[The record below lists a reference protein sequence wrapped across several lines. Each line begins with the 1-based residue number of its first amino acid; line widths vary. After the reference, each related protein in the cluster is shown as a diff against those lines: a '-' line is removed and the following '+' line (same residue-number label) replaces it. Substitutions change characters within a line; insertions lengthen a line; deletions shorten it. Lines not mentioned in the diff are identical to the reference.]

1 MSDSS
6 RAVLMDI
13 RKGACAG
20 QIDRL
25 LEFQKHLAEVV
36 ETLFPADIG
45 VNGSLS
51 AI

>member
-1 MSDSS
+1 
-6 RAVLMDI
+6 MDI

-36 ETLFPADIG
+36 ETLFPADIR